1 MNISKTY
8 NLNFSLEKVFCAWI
22 SSNTI
27 IPPSLPPATSMGSLP
42 KVEGHYRLIM
52 ETPNFSRVNE
62 ECFLIAQVMSH
73 IGYTW
78 EWNKDGEVT
87 EIDVKF
93 KSLGE
98 GTELVIEHNGFLKV
112 KNAVIHDSGW
122 DRYIIPFSISKCL

>member
-1 MNISKTY
+1 
-8 NLNFSLEKVFCAWI
+8 
-22 SSNTI
+22 
-27 IPPSLPPATSMGSLP
+27 MGSLP